1 MAYTPEKPWVG
12 LQENAAGRTMEG
24 TRRVC
29 DEKCGGT
36 QTQLVGQW
44 WGPPSGATNH
54 PVVQPAIGSWPQTG
68 RDWPIELFTSH
79 HTACVL
85 LRAATQM
92 GSSTPSLSLLK
103 SLFVTCDLQPTSML
117 VKHAPHAQS

>member
-1 MAYTPEKPWVG
+1 
-12 LQENAAGRTMEG
+12 MEG

-36 QTQLVGQW
+36 QTQLV
-44 WGPPSGATNH
+44 GATNH

-68 RDWPIELFTSH
+68 RDWPIGLFTSH
-79 HTACVL
+79 HTVCVM

-103 SLFVTCDLQPTSML
+103 SLFVTCDLQRTSML